1 MGERVTLGDLLLA
14 EYQALKEEQRGRIGF
29 RDNLLYAMLAAIA
42 ASMAAVLQAKGRLE
56 LLLLL
61 PPVSVLLGWTYLA
74 NDEKISAAGRYVREE
89 LAPRLASLANASP
102 AHDSRAHTS
111 PANVPPSG
119 DREELRVFGWEI
131 VHRAAARRRSRKLL
145 QLAVDLL
152 AFCAIPLAA
161 LVVFWAADM
170 PVPCSWRYRSWNC
183 WRSPPWA
190 VRSCGIRT

>member
-1 MGERVTLGDLLLA
+1 MGERVTIGDLLLT
-14 EYQALKEEQRGRIGF
+14 EYQALKEEQRARIGF

-42 ASMAAVLQAKGRLE
+42 AVVAAVLQAKGRPE

-102 AHDSRAHTS
+102 ASVS
-111 PANVPPSG
+111 PSP
-119 DREELRVFGWEI
+119 DREEPRVFGWEI
-131 VHRAAARRRSRKLL
+131 AHRADARRRSRKLL

-161 LVVFWAADM
+161 LVVFWVAGDAGVVLVAVSVLELLAVAALGGQI
-170 PVPCSWRYRSWNC
+170 VRYSDLTASRGPD
-183 WRSPPWA
+183 R
-190 VRSCGIRT
+190 G